1 MREIIAL
8 CAEEIQ
14 QIESEIAEVQ
24 VLKKKK
30 RPLQKRISVFSP
42 TYWVKYLLVSLLLH
56 FRLFPPK
63 VNYVLPT

>member
-30 RPLQKRISVFSP
+30 TFTEENFSFLSNLLGKISLSKFAF
-42 TYWVKYLLVSLLLH
+42 T
-56 FRLFPPK
+56 F
-63 VNYVLPT
+63 

>member
-30 RPLQKRISVFSP
+30 TFTEENFSFLSNLLGKISLSKFAFTFSA
-42 TYWVKYLLVSLLLH
+42 VS
-56 FRLFPPK
+56 P
-63 VNYVLPT
+63 

>member
-30 RPLQKRISVFSP
+30 DLYRREFQFSLQP
-42 TYWVKYLLVSLLLH
+42 TG
-56 FRLFPPK
+56 
-63 VNYVLPT
+63 